1 MTAPAK
7 PTRDEKLAELR
18 RQILMART
26 QVKRAIERGDWA
38 AVKLQG
44 RHITRLAADAQDL
57 LA

>member
-1 MTAPAK
+1 MTAHHK

-26 QVKRAIERGDWA
+26 AVKRAIERDNWA
-38 AVKLQG
+38 AVTALG
-44 RHITRLAADAQDL
+44 RDITRIGREALDL